1 MTDIAIDERPPRA
14 GASGFLLS
22 NRLRLFLG
30 AAAALLT
37 GLSLYAV
44 TRWLFGFIGPDP
56 HNFAVA
62 FHIATVVPA
71 IPLGAYVLLAPKGG
85 LRHRLL
91 GRFWLGLMTATAI
104 STIFIR
110 SFSGGFSPIHVFT
123 VMTFIAI
130 PGAIMSARSG
140 NIDKH
145 RKHMIGF
152 YIGALILA
160 GITAFTPGRT
170 MWHWAFG

>member
-1 MTDIAIDERPPRA
+1 MPHTLSHGRA
-14 GASGFLLS
+14 TGPDPTAFLLS
-22 NRLRLFLG
+22 NGLRLFL
-30 AAAALLT
+30 ASAAALLT
-37 GLSLYAV
+37 ALSLYALA
-44 TRWLFGFIGPDP
+44 RWLLGYISPDP
-56 HNFAVA
+56 HSFAVA

-85 LRHRLL
+85 KRHRLL

-110 SFSGGFSPIHVFT
+110 SFSGGFSPIHIFT
-123 VMTFIAI
+123 IMTFIAI
-130 PGAIMSARSG
+130 PGAILSARRG

-152 YIGALILA
+152 YIGALIIA
-160 GITAFTPGRT
+160 GITAFTPGRL

>member
-1 MTDIAIDERPPRA
+1 MTDIAIDERPRRA

-22 NRLRLFLG
+22 NRLRLFLMV
-30 AAAALLT
+30 AAAALTL
-37 GLSLYAV
+37 LSA
-44 TRWLFGFIGPDP
+44 
-56 HNFAVA
+56 FAVGRWMLGYSTLQPYSLA
-62 FHIATVVPA
+62 VVIHIATVLPA
-71 IPLGAYVLLAPKGG
+71 IPLGAYVLLSRKGDS
-85 LRHRLL
+85 RHRFL
-91 GRFWLGLMTATAI
+91 GRLWLVLMTVTAI
-104 STIFIR
+104 STLFIR
-110 SFSGGFSPIHVFT
+110 SFNGNFSPIHVFT
-123 VMTFIAI
+123 VLTFIAV
-130 PGAIMSARSG
+130 PGAITSARSG